1 MAGGRSNGKNAARG
15 GGNVIIRREE
25 IVEGGH
31 HGGAWKVAYADFV
44 TAMMAFFLLMWLI
57 NATTQDQRRGIAAY
71 FSPMAKV
78 ENGFSGTGMVPGGA
92 SPVADGAQL
101 IDQGPPQLATL
112 SAHAD
117 KQTPENDGDPDTGTA
132 SEAKPGPLGVGPNAT
147 YVSAPPSP
155 AGPPPGAKDSKLAT
169 STASGKAVA
178 GSDGPPGGLAKGDT
192 GSRTT
197 LDAGQGDGQAAAQ
210 AEAAT
215 LHDAAEAMRA
225 AVAND
230 ASLRAFA
237 GQMSVDVTPEGLRI
251 QIMDSERQPM
261 FATGSMVPNERAQ
274 QLLRLVAPFIA
285 KLPQMVSIG
294 GYTDAGVYRAGQVS
308 NWSLSSGRADAA
320 RNVLVGGGLS
330 ESRLSNVTGY
340 ADHGLLLPADPLSP
354 SNRRIVLTLQRI
366 LPAPGVAAAARDGA
380 GTDAAAAR

>member
-25 IVEGGH
+25 IIEGGH

-92 SPVADGAQL
+92 APVADGAQL
-101 IDQGPPQLATL
+101 VDQGPPQLATL

-117 KQTPENDGDPDTGTA
+117 NQTPQNDGDPDTGTA
-132 SEAKPGPLGVGPNAT
+132 AEAKPGPLGVGPNVAGAHANPP
-147 YVSAPPSP
+147 APVT
-155 AGPPPGAKDSKLAT
+155 PPDSKTPPAQAAGILAVDPT
-169 STASGKAVA
+169 
-178 GSDGPPGGLAKGDT
+178 GPPGGAAKGDT
-192 GSRTT
+192 GTQAT
-197 LDAGQGDGQAAAQ
+197 QDANRGDGQAAAQ
-210 AEAAT
+210 AAAQAETKT
-215 LHDAAEAMRA
+215 LRDAAQGLRDAI
-225 AVAND
+225 AND
-230 ASLRAFA
+230 PALRTVA
-237 GQMSVDVTPEGLRI
+237 GQMAVDVTPDGLRI

-274 QLLRLVAPFIA
+274 SLLRAVAPFIA
-285 KLPQMVSIG
+285 KLTEAVSIG
-294 GYTDAGVYRAGQVS
+294 GYTDAGAYRGGQIS
-308 NWSLSSGRADAA
+308 NWSLSAGRADAA
-320 RNVLVGGGLS
+320 RNVLVQSGLS
-330 ESRLSNVTGY
+330 EGRLSNVTGY

-354 SNRRIVLTLQRI
+354 SNRRIVLTLQRT
-366 LPAPGVAAAARDGA
+366 LPVPDVAAVPDGPPAPVQP
-380 GTDAAAAR
+380 

>member
-1 MAGGRSNGKNAARG
+1 MAGGRSSGKNAARG

-71 FSPMAKV
+71 FSPMARV

-101 IDQGPPQLATL
+101 VNQGPAMLATL

-147 YVSAPPSP
+147 YASAPPSP
-155 AGPPPGAKDSKLAT
+155 AGPMDTRLPAA
-169 STASGKAVA
+169 TASGKPVPQ
-178 GSDGPPGGLAKGDT
+178 SDGPPGGLAKGDT
-192 GSRTT
+192 GTQSA
-197 LDAGQGDGQAAAQ
+197 LDAGHGDGQAAAQ

-215 LHDAAEAMRA
+215 LHDTASAMRA
-225 AVAND
+225 ALAND
-230 ASLRAFA
+230 PSLQAFA
-237 GQMSVDVTPEGLRI
+237 GQMSVEVTPEGLRI

-285 KLPQMVSIG
+285 RLPETVSIG
-294 GYTDAGVYRAGQVS
+294 GYTDAGSYRPGQIS

-320 RNVLVGGGLS
+320 RTVLVAGGLS

-340 ADHGLLLPADPLSP
+340 ADHGLLLPAEPLSP

-366 LPAPGVAAAARDGA
+366 LPAAAA